1 MNLTNEKLNKGVL
14 DMKKV
19 ILGSIM
25 FLAGV
30 LSTAVLLAGTMSND
44 WTIDGQLSSFW
55 NMSLYGLTPVFYI
68 FVGIAIVGIT
78 IAIWG
83 IFERK

>member
-1 MNLTNEKLNKGVL
+1 
-14 DMKKV
+14 MKKV

-25 FLAGV
+25 FLAGL

-44 WTIDGQLSSFW
+44 WVINGQISSFW
-55 NMSLYGLTPVFYI
+55 NMSQYGLMPAFYI
-68 FVGIAIVGIT
+68 FIGVAILGIG

-83 IFERK
+83 VFEKKE